1 MCCYADMAAD
11 REERLR
17 ILRDI
22 GEALRGDLTDLSDA
36 PPPKPILLQ
45 VLHLIRRE
53 QELRGSATKAVTWE
67 DLPEDVRQLLER
79 LRLNPPNS

>member
-1 MCCYADMAAD
+1 MVAD

-17 ILRDI
+17 ILKDI
-22 GEALRGDLTDLSDA
+22 GEALRADLTDLSDA

-53 QELRGSATKAVTWE
+53 QELRGSEAGAVAWK
-67 DLPEDVRQLLER
+67 DLPEDLRQLVER
-79 LRLNPPNS
+79 LNAPKW